1 MQRAVGCL
9 ALVKKAAEASESRR
23 PSPLCRRRR
32 PRRLKSVDWR
42 WWRRIGKSRRRRP
55 RTPPRRTR
63 DGTPRVGETR
73 ATSDA
78 FAALPDELV
87 VEVAVATR
95 SAAAVCRLQ
104 VACRRMARI
113 CADDGLWRRLYYA
126 CHGDPLH
133 RMLSAHGKDW
143 RWLHRAVTA
152 VPPGRSAAS
161 GPGRAVR
168 NSVVFMGDLVGGE
181 PHGYGLAAEVTDDGT
196 STGEVPERRMV
207 LATFE
212 GAWVNGRE
220 HGYGVEEIAG
230 QGAYTGMW
238 AAGERQGRGV
248 CAWVGGERY
257 DGEWHA
263 GKKHGPGTYTWP
275 DGGSYRGMWT
285 DDREDGFGHM
295 IHASGVRFVGQF
307 RKGER
312 RGYGVQMERDGRIAM
327 GYWRGFRRGK
337 GAHIDVDGTFYQ
349 CAWTNGHLT
358 GDIVRIAPDG
368 VIAADPHTVALVDA
382 QDHALPPS

>member
-1 MQRAVGCL
+1 MQRAVGRL
-9 ALVKKAAEASESRR
+9 ALVEKDAKASGSRR
-23 PSPLCRRRR
+23 PSPLCCRRR
-32 PRRLKSVDWR
+32 PRRRDPVNWR
-42 WWRRIGKSRRRRP
+42 WWRRIAKSRRRGP
-55 RTPPRRTR
+55 CMAPRRAP
-63 DGTPRVGETR
+63 DGMVPVGEAR
-73 ATSDA
+73 PTSDA

-87 VEVAVATR
+87 VEVAMATR
-95 SAAAVCRLQ
+95 SATAVCRLQ
-104 VACRRMARI
+104 ATCRRMARI
-113 CADDGLWRRLYYA
+113 CADDGLWRRLYHA
-126 CHGDPLH
+126 CHGEPLH
-133 RMLSAHGKDW
+133 RMFTAHGKDW

-152 VPPGRSAAS
+152 APPGRSPAT

-181 PHGYGLAAEVTDDGT
+181 PHGYGLAAEVTDGGA
-196 STGEVPERRMV
+196 STEEMPEKRMV

-220 HGYGVEEIAG
+220 HGYGVEEIVG
-230 QGAYTGMW
+230 QGTYTGMW

-248 CAWVGGERY
+248 CTWVGGERY

-275 DGGSYRGMWT
+275 DGGSYRGMWA
-285 DDREDGFGHM
+285 DDRENGFGHM
-295 IHASGVRFVGQF
+295 THASGVRFVGQF

-312 RGYGVQMERDGRIAM
+312 RGHGVQIERDGRIAM

-337 GAHIDVDGTFYQ
+337 GAHIDADGTFYQ

-368 VIAADPHTVALVDA
+368 TVAADPHTADA
-382 QDHALPPS
+382 QGHALPPP